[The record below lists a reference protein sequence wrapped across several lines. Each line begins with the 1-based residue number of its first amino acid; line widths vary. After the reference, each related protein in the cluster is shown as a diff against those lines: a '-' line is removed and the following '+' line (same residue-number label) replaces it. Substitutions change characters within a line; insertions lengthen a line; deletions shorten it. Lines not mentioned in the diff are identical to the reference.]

1 MPDQQLFVT
10 DKAGHESHMIKKMRS
25 KAGKAPLS
33 AVAAAAAAVA
43 DRDTYYDDFIPKK
56 ILVQRQR
63 EAAERAAADAP
74 GESVANFGNA
84 ARKAAEKAEAARVIK
99 RKRPAPHQTD
109 KVRDIWSEEVPVLN
123 PVLSSGQTTFETSKV
138 PRIYKKDRRPNAVHV
153 LKVLQVDR
161 IVFAHTRYAL
171 CFVLLQFAQTSF
183 TCVFAC
189 NARL

>member
-10 DKAGHESHMIKKMRS
+10 DKTGHESHMIKKMRS

-109 KVRDIWSEEVPVLN
+109 KVHDIWSEEVPVLN

-138 PRIYKKDRRPNAVHV
+138 PRIYKNDRRPNAVHV
-153 LKVLQVDR
+153 LKVQQWIPPFLLTPDMPR
-161 IVFAHTRYAL
+161 PFCCNSLELHSRVFCMRCKT
-171 CFVLLQFAQTSF
+171 V
-183 TCVFAC
+183 
-189 NARL
+189 